1 MFNRYFQRKA
11 VAMIMVAA
19 CVASLTACGGDK
31 VTKNQENTTAV
42 TAATTQ
48 EAQESTTV
56 QEETSS
62 RSMEEARAA
71 AEKVRQAKGQIDSE
85 ITNQENV
92 GADGQAD
99 GTGSDTAG
107 ASDAAAVAQEAQ
119 EAQGAVAAA
128 VSSSIGKDEQVVTVV
143 DTVGVNSARAQYN
156 ANYAAYV
163 ELIRLTNELRASLG
177 VAPLKMDETFCI
189 AACKKATDYHLNNFY
204 DGENHVIEYG
214 SLYLLISEF
223 HQLQEQRILPEDRRP
238 PRRCLMIGRILQFI
252 MKTWLIRFIQ
262 GLALEAVDIHGS
274 SSLLI
279 NTRHHQFF

>member
-31 VTKNQENTTAV
+31 VTKNQQNTTAV

-48 EAQESTTV
+48 AAQESTTV

-92 GADGQAD
+92 GSDGQAD
-99 GTGSDTAG
+99 VTGSDTAG
-107 ASDAAAVAQEAQ
+107 VAEASAAAQEAQ
-119 EAQGAVAAA
+119 EAVAAA
-128 VSSSIGKDEQVVTVV
+128 RSSSIEKNDQVVTVV
-143 DTVGVNSARAQYN
+143 DTVGVDSARAQYN

-204 DGENHVIEYG
+204 DGENHA
-214 SLYLLISEF
+214 
-223 HQLQEQRILPEDRRP
+223 
-238 PRRCLMIGRILQFI
+238 MIDGRIWKSIFTDFGISSTARAENLARGQ
-252 MKTWLIRFIQ
+252 KTAQEMFNDWKNSP
-262 GLALEAVDIHGS
+262 IHYENMVNPVYTRVGVGS
-274 SSLLI
+274 CGYTWFQLFA
-279 NTRHHQFF
+279 N

>member
-48 EAQESTTV
+48 AAQESTTV

-92 GADGQAD
+92 GSDGQAD

-119 EAQGAVAAA
+119 EAQEAVAAA
-128 VSSSIGKDEQVVTVV
+128 VSSSIGKDDQVVTVV
-143 DTVGVNSARAQYN
+143 NTVGVDSARAQYN

-204 DGENHVIEYG
+204 DGENHA
-214 SLYLLISEF
+214 
-223 HQLQEQRILPEDRRP
+223 
-238 PRRCLMIGRILQFI
+238 MIDGRIWKSIFTDFGISSTARAENLARGQ
-252 MKTWLIRFIQ
+252 KTAQEMFNDWKNSP
-262 GLALEAVDIHGS
+262 IHYENMVNPVYTRVGVGS
-274 SSLLI
+274 CGYTWFQL
-279 NTRHHQFF
+279 FAD

>member
-31 VTKNQENTTAV
+31 VTKTQENTTAV

-48 EAQESTTV
+48 AAQESTTV

-92 GADGQAD
+92 GSDGQAD
-99 GTGSDTAG
+99 GTDSDTAG

-204 DGENHVIEYG
+204 DGENHA
-214 SLYLLISEF
+214 
-223 HQLQEQRILPEDRRP
+223 
-238 PRRCLMIGRILQFI
+238 MIDGRIWKSIFTDFGISSTARAENLARGQ
-252 MKTWLIRFIQ
+252 KTAQQMFNDWKNSP
-262 GLALEAVDIHGS
+262 IHYENMVNPVYTRVGVGS
-274 SSLLI
+274 CGYTWFQL
-279 NTRHHQFF
+279 FAD

>member
-11 VAMIMVAA
+11 VAVIMVAA

-31 VTKNQENTTAV
+31 ASKAQENTTAV

-48 EAQESTTV
+48 AAQESTTV

-92 GADGQAD
+92 GSDGQAD

-204 DGENHVIEYG
+204 DGENHA
-214 SLYLLISEF
+214 
-223 HQLQEQRILPEDRRP
+223 
-238 PRRCLMIGRILQFI
+238 MIDGRIWKSIFTDFGISSTARAENLARGQ
-252 MKTWLIRFIQ
+252 KTAQEMFNDWKNSP
-262 GLALEAVDIHGS
+262 IHYENMVNPVYTRVGVGS
-274 SSLLI
+274 CGYTWFQL
-279 NTRHHQFF
+279 FAD

>member
-48 EAQESTTV
+48 AAQESTTV

-128 VSSSIGKDEQVVTVV
+128 VSSSIGKDDQVVTVV

-204 DGENHVIEYG
+204 DGENHA
-214 SLYLLISEF
+214 
-223 HQLQEQRILPEDRRP
+223 
-238 PRRCLMIGRILQFI
+238 MIDGRIWKSIFTDFGISSTARAENLARGQ
-252 MKTWLIRFIQ
+252 KTAQEMFNDWKNSP
-262 GLALEAVDIHGS
+262 IHYENMVNPVYTRVGVGS
-274 SSLLI
+274 CGYTWFQL
-279 NTRHHQFF
+279 FAD

>member
-48 EAQESTTV
+48 AAQESTTV

-92 GADGQAD
+92 GSDGQAD

-119 EAQGAVAAA
+119 EAHEAVAAA

-204 DGENHVIEYG
+204 DGENHA
-214 SLYLLISEF
+214 
-223 HQLQEQRILPEDRRP
+223 
-238 PRRCLMIGRILQFI
+238 MIDGRIWKSIFTDFGISSTARAENLARGQ
-252 MKTWLIRFIQ
+252 KTAQEMFNDWKNSP
-262 GLALEAVDIHGS
+262 IHYENMVNPVYTRVGVGS
-274 SSLLI
+274 CGYTWFQL
-279 NTRHHQFF
+279 FAD

>member
-48 EAQESTTV
+48 AAQESTTV

-92 GADGQAD
+92 GSDGQAD

-107 ASDAAAVAQEAQ
+107 ASDAAAVAQKAQ
-119 EAQGAVAAA
+119 EAQEAVAAA
-128 VSSSIGKDEQVVTVV
+128 VSSSIGKDDQVVTVV
-143 DTVGVNSARAQYN
+143 DTVGVDSARAQYN

-204 DGENHVIEYG
+204 DGENHA
-214 SLYLLISEF
+214 
-223 HQLQEQRILPEDRRP
+223 
-238 PRRCLMIGRILQFI
+238 MIDGRIWKSIFTDFGISSTARAENLARGQ
-252 MKTWLIRFIQ
+252 KTAQEMFNDWKNSP
-262 GLALEAVDIHGS
+262 IHYENMVNPVYTRVGVGS
-274 SSLLI
+274 CGYTWFQLFA
-279 NTRHHQFF
+279 N

>member
-48 EAQESTTV
+48 AAQESTTV

-85 ITNQENV
+85 ITNQENA
-92 GADGQAD
+92 GSDGQAD
-99 GTGSDTAG
+99 GTGSDTAD
-107 ASDAAAVAQEAQ
+107 ASDAAAVAQKAQ
-119 EAQGAVAAA
+119 EEQEAVAAA
-128 VSSSIGKDEQVVTVV
+128 ASSSIGKDDQVVTVV

-204 DGENHVIEYG
+204 DGENHA
-214 SLYLLISEF
+214 
-223 HQLQEQRILPEDRRP
+223 
-238 PRRCLMIGRILQFI
+238 MIDGRIWKSIFTDFGISSTARAENLARGQ
-252 MKTWLIRFIQ
+252 KTAQEMFNDWKNSP
-262 GLALEAVDIHGS
+262 IHYENMVNPVYTRVGVGS
-274 SSLLI
+274 CGYTWFQL
-279 NTRHHQFF
+279 FAD

>member
-31 VTKNQENTTAV
+31 ASKAQENTTAV

-48 EAQESTTV
+48 AAQESTTV

-92 GADGQAD
+92 GSDGQAD

-119 EAQGAVAAA
+119 EAQEAVAAA

-204 DGENHVIEYG
+204 DGENHA
-214 SLYLLISEF
+214 
-223 HQLQEQRILPEDRRP
+223 
-238 PRRCLMIGRILQFI
+238 MIDGRIWKSIFTDFGISSTARAENLARGQ
-252 MKTWLIRFIQ
+252 KTAQEMFNDWKNSP
-262 GLALEAVDIHGS
+262 IHYENMVNPVYTRVGVGS
-274 SSLLI
+274 CGYTWFQL
-279 NTRHHQFF
+279 FAD

>member
-11 VAMIMVAA
+11 VVMIMVAA

-48 EAQESTTV
+48 AAQESTTV

-92 GADGQAD
+92 GSDGQAD

-119 EAQGAVAAA
+119 EAQGAVAAT

-204 DGENHVIEYG
+204 DGENHA
-214 SLYLLISEF
+214 
-223 HQLQEQRILPEDRRP
+223 
-238 PRRCLMIGRILQFI
+238 MIDGRIWKSIFTDFGISSTARAENLARGQ
-252 MKTWLIRFIQ
+252 KTAQDMFNDWKNSP
-262 GLALEAVDIHGS
+262 IHYENMVNPVYTRVGVGS
-274 SSLLI
+274 CGYTWFQL
-279 NTRHHQFF
+279 FAD

>member
-48 EAQESTTV
+48 AAQESTTV

-92 GADGQAD
+92 GSDGQAD

-119 EAQGAVAAA
+119 EAVAAA

-143 DTVGVNSARAQYN
+143 DTVGVDSARAQYN

-204 DGENHVIEYG
+204 DGENHA
-214 SLYLLISEF
+214 
-223 HQLQEQRILPEDRRP
+223 
-238 PRRCLMIGRILQFI
+238 MIDGRIWKSIFTDFGISSTARAENLARGQ
-252 MKTWLIRFIQ
+252 KTAQEMFNDWKNST
-262 GLALEAVDIHGS
+262 IHYENMVNPVYTRVGVGS
-274 SSLLI
+274 CGYTWFQL
-279 NTRHHQFF
+279 FAD

>member
-11 VAMIMVAA
+11 VAVIAVAA

-31 VTKNQENTTAV
+31 ASKAQENTTAV

-48 EAQESTTV
+48 AAQESTTV

-92 GADGQAD
+92 GSDGQAD

-119 EAQGAVAAA
+119 EAQEAVAAA
-128 VSSSIGKDEQVVTVV
+128 VSSSIGKDDQVVTVV

-204 DGENHVIEYG
+204 DGENHA
-214 SLYLLISEF
+214 
-223 HQLQEQRILPEDRRP
+223 
-238 PRRCLMIGRILQFI
+238 MIDGRIWKSIFTDFGISSTARAENLARGQ
-252 MKTWLIRFIQ
+252 KTAQEMFNDWKNSP
-262 GLALEAVDIHGS
+262 IHYENMVNPVYTRVGVGS
-274 SSLLI
+274 CGYTWFQL
-279 NTRHHQFF
+279 FAD

>member
-48 EAQESTTV
+48 AAQESTTV

-92 GADGQAD
+92 GSDGQAD
-99 GTGSDTAG
+99 VTGSDTAG
-107 ASDAAAVAQEAQ
+107 ASDAAAVAQKAQ
-119 EAQGAVAAA
+119 EAQEAVAAA

-143 DTVGVNSARAQYN
+143 NTVGVDSARAQYN

-204 DGENHVIEYG
+204 DGENHA
-214 SLYLLISEF
+214 
-223 HQLQEQRILPEDRRP
+223 
-238 PRRCLMIGRILQFI
+238 MIDGRIWKSIFTDFGISSTARAENLARGQ
-252 MKTWLIRFIQ
+252 KTAQEMFNDWKNSP
-262 GLALEAVDIHGS
+262 IHYENMVNPVYTRVGVGS
-274 SSLLI
+274 CGYTWFQL
-279 NTRHHQFF
+279 FAD

>member
-1 MFNRYFQRKA
+1 
-11 VAMIMVAA
+11 MIMVAA

-42 TAATTQ
+42 TTATTQ
-48 EAQESTTV
+48 AAQESTTV

-119 EAQGAVAAA
+119 EAQEAVAAA
-128 VSSSIGKDEQVVTVV
+128 VSSSIGKDDQVVTVV

-156 ANYAAYV
+156 ANYAAYANSQYSIREQLQDGYV
-163 ELIRLTNELRASLG
+163 KLNTIRNEVNYMGYFNIKYKKLDHLIVT
-177 VAPLKMDETFCI
+177 MTI
-189 AACKKATDYHLNNFY
+189 
-204 DGENHVIEYG
+204 DGEKF
-214 SLYLLISEF
+214 EF
-223 HQLQEQRILPEDRRP
+223 
-238 PRRCLMIGRILQFI
+238 
-252 MKTWLIRFIQ
+252 TY
-262 GLALEAVDIHGS
+262 
-274 SSLLI
+274 
-279 NTRHHQFF
+279 

>member
-48 EAQESTTV
+48 AAQESTTV

-71 AEKVRQAKGQIDSE
+71 AEKVRQTKGQIDSE

-107 ASDAAAVAQEAQ
+107 ASDAAAVAQKAQ
-119 EAQGAVAAA
+119 EAQEAVAAA
-128 VSSSIGKDEQVVTVV
+128 VSSSIGKDDQVVTVV
-143 DTVGVNSARAQYN
+143 NTVGVDSARAQYN

-204 DGENHVIEYG
+204 DGENHA
-214 SLYLLISEF
+214 
-223 HQLQEQRILPEDRRP
+223 
-238 PRRCLMIGRILQFI
+238 MIDGRIWKSIFTDFGISSTARAENLARGQ
-252 MKTWLIRFIQ
+252 KTAQEMFNDWKNSP
-262 GLALEAVDIHGS
+262 IHYENMVNPVYTRVGVGS
-274 SSLLI
+274 CGYTWFQL
-279 NTRHHQFF
+279 FAD

>member
-48 EAQESTTV
+48 AAQESTTV

-92 GADGQAD
+92 GSDGQAD

-119 EAQGAVAAA
+119 EAQEAVAAA
-128 VSSSIGKDEQVVTVV
+128 VSSSIGKNEQIVTVV

-204 DGENHVIEYG
+204 DGENHA
-214 SLYLLISEF
+214 
-223 HQLQEQRILPEDRRP
+223 
-238 PRRCLMIGRILQFI
+238 MIDGRIWKSIFTDFGISSTARAENLARGQ
-252 MKTWLIRFIQ
+252 KTAQEMFNDWKNSP
-262 GLALEAVDIHGS
+262 IHYENMVNPVYTRVGVGS
-274 SSLLI
+274 CGYTWFQL
-279 NTRHHQFF
+279 FAD

>member
-48 EAQESTTV
+48 AAQESTTV

-92 GADGQAD
+92 GSDGQAD

-143 DTVGVNSARAQYN
+143 DTVGVDSARAQYN
-156 ANYAAYV
+156 ANYVAYV

-204 DGENHVIEYG
+204 DGENHA
-214 SLYLLISEF
+214 
-223 HQLQEQRILPEDRRP
+223 
-238 PRRCLMIGRILQFI
+238 MIDGRIWKSIFTDFGISSTARAENLARGQ
-252 MKTWLIRFIQ
+252 KTAQEMFNDWKNSP
-262 GLALEAVDIHGS
+262 IHYENMVNPVYTRVGVGS
-274 SSLLI
+274 CGYTWFQL
-279 NTRHHQFF
+279 FAD

>member
-48 EAQESTTV
+48 AAQESTTV

-92 GADGQAD
+92 GSDGQAD

-107 ASDAAAVAQEAQ
+107 ASDAEAVAQKAQEAQ
-119 EAQGAVAAA
+119 EAVAAA

-204 DGENHVIEYG
+204 DGENHA
-214 SLYLLISEF
+214 
-223 HQLQEQRILPEDRRP
+223 
-238 PRRCLMIGRILQFI
+238 MIDGRIWKSIFTDFGISSTARAENLARGQ
-252 MKTWLIRFIQ
+252 KTAQQMFNDWKNSP
-262 GLALEAVDIHGS
+262 IHYENMVNPVYTRVGVGS
-274 SSLLI
+274 CGYTWFQL
-279 NTRHHQFF
+279 FAD

>member
-11 VAMIMVAA
+11 VVMIMVAA

-31 VTKNQENTTAV
+31 ASKAQENTTAV

-48 EAQESTTV
+48 AAQESTTV

-92 GADGQAD
+92 GSDGQAD

-119 EAQGAVAAA
+119 EAQEAVAAA

-204 DGENHVIEYG
+204 DGENHA
-214 SLYLLISEF
+214 
-223 HQLQEQRILPEDRRP
+223 
-238 PRRCLMIGRILQFI
+238 MIDGRIWKSIFTDFGISSTARAENLARGQ
-252 MKTWLIRFIQ
+252 KTAQEMFNDWKNSP
-262 GLALEAVDIHGS
+262 IHYENMVNPVYTRVGVGS
-274 SSLLI
+274 CGYTWFQL
-279 NTRHHQFF
+279 FAD

>member
-48 EAQESTTV
+48 AAQESTTV

-85 ITNQENV
+85 ITNQENA
-92 GADGQAD
+92 GSDGQAD

-107 ASDAAAVAQEAQ
+107 ASDAEAVAQKAQEAQ
-119 EAQGAVAAA
+119 EAVAAA
-128 VSSSIGKDEQVVTVV
+128 VSSSIGKDDQEVTVV

-204 DGENHVIEYG
+204 DGENHA
-214 SLYLLISEF
+214 
-223 HQLQEQRILPEDRRP
+223 
-238 PRRCLMIGRILQFI
+238 MIDGRIWKSIFTDFGISSTARAENLARGQ
-252 MKTWLIRFIQ
+252 KTAQEMFNDWKNSP
-262 GLALEAVDIHGS
+262 IHYENMVNPVYTRVGVGS
-274 SSLLI
+274 CGYTWFQL
-279 NTRHHQFF
+279 FAD

>member
-31 VTKNQENTTAV
+31 VTKTQENTTAV

-48 EAQESTTV
+48 AAQESTTV

-62 RSMEEARAA
+62 RPMEEARDA

-92 GADGQAD
+92 GSDGQAD

-119 EAQGAVAAA
+119 EAQEAVAAA

-204 DGENHVIEYG
+204 DGENHA
-214 SLYLLISEF
+214 
-223 HQLQEQRILPEDRRP
+223 
-238 PRRCLMIGRILQFI
+238 MIDGRIWKSIFTDFGISSTARAENLARGQ
-252 MKTWLIRFIQ
+252 KTAQQMFNDWKNSP
-262 GLALEAVDIHGS
+262 IHYENMVNPVYTRVGVGS
-274 SSLLI
+274 CGYTWFQL
-279 NTRHHQFF
+279 FAD

>member
-48 EAQESTTV
+48 AAQESTTV

-92 GADGQAD
+92 GSDGQAD

-119 EAQGAVAAA
+119 EAQEAVAAA
-128 VSSSIGKDEQVVTVV
+128 VSSSIGKDDQVVTVV
-143 DTVGVNSARAQYN
+143 DTVGVDSARAQYN

-204 DGENHVIEYG
+204 DGENHA
-214 SLYLLISEF
+214 
-223 HQLQEQRILPEDRRP
+223 
-238 PRRCLMIGRILQFI
+238 MIDGRIWKSIFTDFGISSTARAENLARGQ
-252 MKTWLIRFIQ
+252 KTAQEMFNDWKNSP
-262 GLALEAVDIHGS
+262 IHYENMVNPVYTRVGVGS
-274 SSLLI
+274 CGYTWFQL
-279 NTRHHQFF
+279 FAD

>member
-1 MFNRYFQRKA
+1 MFNRYFQKKA
-11 VAMIMVAA
+11 VAVIMVSV

-48 EAQESTTV
+48 AAQESTTV

-92 GADGQAD
+92 GSDGQAD
-99 GTGSDTAG
+99 GNGSDTAG
-107 ASDAAAVAQEAQ
+107 ASDAAEVVQKAQEAQ
-119 EAQGAVAAA
+119 EAVAAA
-128 VSSSIGKDEQVVTVV
+128 ASSSIGKDEQVVTVV

-204 DGENHVIEYG
+204 DGENHA
-214 SLYLLISEF
+214 
-223 HQLQEQRILPEDRRP
+223 
-238 PRRCLMIGRILQFI
+238 MIDGRIWKSIFTDFGISSTARAENLARGQ
-252 MKTWLIRFIQ
+252 KTAQEMFNDWKNSP
-262 GLALEAVDIHGS
+262 IHYENMVNPVYTRVGVGS
-274 SSLLI
+274 CGYTWFQLFA
-279 NTRHHQFF
+279 N

>member
-48 EAQESTTV
+48 AAQESTTV

-92 GADGQAD
+92 GSDGQAD

-107 ASDAAAVAQEAQ
+107 ASDAEAVAQEAQ
-119 EAQGAVAAA
+119 EAQEAVAAA
-128 VSSSIGKDEQVVTVV
+128 VSSSIGKDDQVVTVV

-177 VAPLKMDETFCI
+177 VAPLKIDETFCI

-204 DGENHVIEYG
+204 DGENHA
-214 SLYLLISEF
+214 
-223 HQLQEQRILPEDRRP
+223 
-238 PRRCLMIGRILQFI
+238 MIDGRIWKSIFTDFGISSTARAENLARGQ
-252 MKTWLIRFIQ
+252 KTAQEMFNDWKNSP
-262 GLALEAVDIHGS
+262 IHYENMVNPVYTRVGVGS
-274 SSLLI
+274 CGYTWFQL
-279 NTRHHQFF
+279 FAD

>member
-48 EAQESTTV
+48 AAQESTTV

-92 GADGQAD
+92 GSDGQAD

-107 ASDAAAVAQEAQ
+107 ASDAEAVAQKAQ
-119 EAQGAVAAA
+119 EEQEAVAAA
-128 VSSSIGKDEQVVTVV
+128 ASSSIGKDDQVVTVV

-189 AACKKATDYHLNNFY
+189 AACKKATDSHLNNFY
-204 DGENHVIEYG
+204 DGENHA
-214 SLYLLISEF
+214 
-223 HQLQEQRILPEDRRP
+223 
-238 PRRCLMIGRILQFI
+238 MIDGRIWKSIFTDFGISSTARAENLARGQ
-252 MKTWLIRFIQ
+252 KTAQEMFNDWKNSP
-262 GLALEAVDIHGS
+262 IHYENMVNPVYTRVGVGS
-274 SSLLI
+274 CGYTWFQL
-279 NTRHHQFF
+279 FAD

>member
-11 VAMIMVAA
+11 VVMIMVAA

-48 EAQESTTV
+48 AAQESTTV

-92 GADGQAD
+92 GSDGQAD

-204 DGENHVIEYG
+204 DGENHA
-214 SLYLLISEF
+214 
-223 HQLQEQRILPEDRRP
+223 
-238 PRRCLMIGRILQFI
+238 MIDGRIWKSIFTDFGISSTARAENLARGQ
-252 MKTWLIRFIQ
+252 KTAQEMFNDWKNSP
-262 GLALEAVDIHGS
+262 IHYENMVNPVYTRVGVGS
-274 SSLLI
+274 CGYTWFQL
-279 NTRHHQFF
+279 FAD

>member
-48 EAQESTTV
+48 AAQESTTV

-107 ASDAAAVAQEAQ
+107 ASDAAAVAQKAQ
-119 EAQGAVAAA
+119 EAQEAVAAA

-204 DGENHVIEYG
+204 DGENHA
-214 SLYLLISEF
+214 
-223 HQLQEQRILPEDRRP
+223 
-238 PRRCLMIGRILQFI
+238 MIDGRIWKSIFTDFGISSTARAENLARGQ
-252 MKTWLIRFIQ
+252 KTAQEMFNDWKNSP
-262 GLALEAVDIHGS
+262 IHYENMVNPVYTRVGVGS
-274 SSLLI
+274 CGYTWFQL
-279 NTRHHQFF
+279 FAD

>member
-48 EAQESTTV
+48 AAQESTTV

-92 GADGQAD
+92 GSDGQAD

-119 EAQGAVAAA
+119 EAQEAVAAA
-128 VSSSIGKDEQVVTVV
+128 VSSSIGKNEQIVTVV
-143 DTVGVNSARAQYN
+143 DTVGVDSARAQYN

-204 DGENHVIEYG
+204 DGENHA
-214 SLYLLISEF
+214 
-223 HQLQEQRILPEDRRP
+223 
-238 PRRCLMIGRILQFI
+238 MIDGRIWKSIFTDFGISSTARAENLARGQ
-252 MKTWLIRFIQ
+252 KTAQEMFNDWKNSP
-262 GLALEAVDIHGS
+262 IHYENMVNPVYTRVGVGS
-274 SSLLI
+274 CGYTWFQL
-279 NTRHHQFF
+279 FAD

>member
-48 EAQESTTV
+48 AAQESTTV

-92 GADGQAD
+92 GSDGQAD

-204 DGENHVIEYG
+204 DGENHA
-214 SLYLLISEF
+214 
-223 HQLQEQRILPEDRRP
+223 
-238 PRRCLMIGRILQFI
+238 MIDGRIWKSIFTDFGISSTARAENLARGQ
-252 MKTWLIRFIQ
+252 KTAQEMFNDWKNSP
-262 GLALEAVDIHGS
+262 IHYENMVNPVYTRVGVGS
-274 SSLLI
+274 CGYTWFQL
-279 NTRHHQFF
+279 FAD

>member
-48 EAQESTTV
+48 AAQESTTV

-92 GADGQAD
+92 GSDGQAD

-107 ASDAAAVAQEAQ
+107 VAEASAAAQEAQ
-119 EAQGAVAAA
+119 EAVAAA

-143 DTVGVNSARAQYN
+143 NTVGVDSARAQYN

-204 DGENHVIEYG
+204 DGENHA
-214 SLYLLISEF
+214 
-223 HQLQEQRILPEDRRP
+223 
-238 PRRCLMIGRILQFI
+238 MIDGRIWKSIFTDFGISSTARAENLARGQ
-252 MKTWLIRFIQ
+252 KTAQEMFNDWKNSP
-262 GLALEAVDIHGS
+262 IHYENMVNPVYTRVGVGS
-274 SSLLI
+274 CGYTWFQL
-279 NTRHHQFF
+279 FAD

>member
-11 VAMIMVAA
+11 VAVITVVA
-19 CVASLTACGGDK
+19 CVASLTACGGNK
-31 VTKNQENTTAV
+31 ASKAQENTTAV

-48 EAQESTTV
+48 AAQEGTTV

-92 GADGQAD
+92 GSDGQAD

-119 EAQGAVAAA
+119 EAVAAA
-128 VSSSIGKDEQVVTVV
+128 VSSSIGKDDQVVTVV

-204 DGENHVIEYG
+204 DGENHA
-214 SLYLLISEF
+214 
-223 HQLQEQRILPEDRRP
+223 
-238 PRRCLMIGRILQFI
+238 MIDGRIWKSIFTDFGISSTARAENLARGQ
-252 MKTWLIRFIQ
+252 KTAQQMFNDWKNSP
-262 GLALEAVDIHGS
+262 IHYENMVNPVYTRVGVGS
-274 SSLLI
+274 CGYTWFQL
-279 NTRHHQFF
+279 FAD

>member
-48 EAQESTTV
+48 AAQESTTV

-92 GADGQAD
+92 GSDGQAD

-107 ASDAAAVAQEAQ
+107 ASDAEAVAQKAQEAQ
-119 EAQGAVAAA
+119 EAVAAA
-128 VSSSIGKDEQVVTVV
+128 VSSSIGKDDQVVTVV

-204 DGENHVIEYG
+204 DGENHA
-214 SLYLLISEF
+214 
-223 HQLQEQRILPEDRRP
+223 
-238 PRRCLMIGRILQFI
+238 MIDGRIWKSIFTDFGISSTARAENLARGQ
-252 MKTWLIRFIQ
+252 KTAQEMFNDWKNSP
-262 GLALEAVDIHGS
+262 IHYENMVNPVYTRVGVGS
-274 SSLLI
+274 CGYTWFQL
-279 NTRHHQFF
+279 FAD